1 MGLSFSTPPNPAP
14 LPEQG
19 RLWLLAVLGPPE
31 AVLGPPE
38 AVLGP
43 PEAASLS
50 AVGPKWLARTRRLR
64 C

>member
-38 AVLGP
+38 A
-43 PEAASLS
+43 ASLS